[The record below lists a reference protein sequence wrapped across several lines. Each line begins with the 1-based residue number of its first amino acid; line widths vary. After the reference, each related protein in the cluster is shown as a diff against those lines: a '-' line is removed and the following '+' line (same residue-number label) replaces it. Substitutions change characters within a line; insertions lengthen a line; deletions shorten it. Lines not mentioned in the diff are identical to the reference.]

1 MDPAIEFGLLTALLY
16 GVSDFVA
23 KFSSRAVGVWRT
35 LFWGELCSA
44 SLLTLWIALDASGN
58 GAARA
63 AFAEPWT
70 VWAVAVA
77 SNLTILA
84 ATAVFYRALTVGRF
98 SVVMPIVATYGAIT
112 ALLSMLLGE
121 PLGVVALGGIAVA
134 VLGAAVASVPG
145 RAGTEDERHAGPAAG
160 GHGVGLASIAA
171 LLYGVGFCV
180 QARYAVPRLG
190 HLIPVWLYYVL
201 GCALLGTVG
210 RLMRRD
216 LSPPSFA
223 QLPVVLGTGLAASG
237 AFVALTLAVTGGDVA
252 VPTVLASLAS
262 VVTVLLARLLV
273 KEHVALHQWAG
284 IAAVVSGLLLL
295 HATPSRHA
303 PAGAGIA
310 ATGGSYAG

>member
-44 SLLTLWIALDASGN
+44 SLLSLWIALDASGN

-70 VWAVAVA
+70 VWAVAIA
-77 SNLTILA
+77 SNMTILA
-84 ATAVFYRALTVGRF
+84 ATAIFYRALTIGRF

-121 PLGVVALGGIAVA
+121 PLGLVALGGIAVA
-134 VLGAAVASVPG
+134 VAGAALASVPA
-145 RAGTEDERHAGPAAG
+145 RTLPRSEPVAAG
-160 GHGVGLASIAA
+160 SGVGLASLAA

-180 QARYAVPRLG
+180 QARFAVPRLG

-201 GCALLGTVG
+201 GCALLGSVG
-210 RLMRRD
+210 RIMRRD
-216 LSPPSFA
+216 LSRPSVA

-237 AFVALTLAVTGGDVA
+237 AFVALTLAVSGGNVA

-262 VVTVLLARLLV
+262 VVTVLLARLLI
-273 KEHVALHQWAG
+273 KEQVALHQWAG
-284 IAAVVSGLLLL
+284 IAAVVFGLLML
-295 HATPSRHA
+295 HASPSRHVP
-303 PAGAGIA
+303 PATAGLVA
-310 ATGGSYAG
+310 AGFPRVTG